1 MSAFLLNF
9 ITWVIWL
16 DFKMCLY
23 GCLFFY
29 LNVDLNVQVG
39 LDIATLL
46 LYVPVPLASLHQCGA
61 LVTLSSALWL
71 SHELKLMKAL
81 KHVPK

>member
-1 MSAFLLNF
+1 MELSFNPTNNLPLCS
-9 ITWVIWL
+9 IKIS
-16 DFKMCLY
+16 KC
-23 GCLFFY
+23 FF
-29 LNVDLNVQVG
+29 QVG
-39 LDIATLL
+39 LGIATLL
-46 LYVPVPLASLHQCGA
+46 FYVPVPLASLHQCGA

>member
-23 GCLFFY
+23 GNLFFY
-29 LNVDLNVQVG
+29 LNVNLNVRVG
-39 LDIATLL
+39 LGIATLL
-46 LYVPVPLASLHQCGA
+46 FYVPVPLASLHQCGA